1 MADTRDTYTME
12 DTLGVSPTP
21 CTDAVGVFPSDFSID
36 GYEELRTIKVALQR
50 HTKRGS
56 TIASLLAHPIYDLVH
71 AYQAY
76 SLMQTQNEHW
86 AKTRHAAL
94 EYLNITHCF
103 LDSVTTRAKSGRSSL
118 SAAPANPIEAQLVA
132 CGCFGQEVA
141 LKGAM
146 GKSATREEYHAKAL
160 AKELSIWK
168 DRMQREQKASKNQ
181 NKYIFNEFM
190 YDHHESHVISLD
202 RLRAAGFTV
211 EVPTRP
217 TPSTWLLGR
226 RVRICGGV

>member
-1 MADTRDTYTME
+1 MNFERARVRLAWPASINCVDFLVVYAMTDTADASTIE
-12 DTLGVSPTP
+12 DTLEVASALG
-21 CTDAVGVFPSDFSID
+21 TDSRETFPSDISIE
-36 GYEELRTIKVALQR
+36 GYEELRPLKVALHR
-50 HTKRGS
+50 HSRRGS
-56 TIASLLAHPIYDLVH
+56 TIASLLAQPVYELVH

-118 SAAPANPIEAQLVA
+118 SASPANPIEAQLAA

-141 LKGAM
+141 LKGAL
-146 GKSATREEYHAKAL
+146 GTSATRDEYNAKAL

-168 DRMQREQKASKNQ
+168 DRYLQ
-181 NKYIFNEFM
+181 
-190 YDHHESHVISLD
+190 
-202 RLRAAGFTV
+202 
-211 EVPTRP
+211 P
-217 TPSTWLLGR
+217 
-226 RVRICGGV
+226 